1 MNNFIERTREDGI
14 IEYVNPRAEEIAAAA
29 IAAIDSA
36 DVIVL
41 SDEEIALADL
51 ETVRHFRNIKIAETD
66 WWANSDLTMTQA
78 QIDYRQALR
87 DITDTYIS
95 MDAVVWPPKP

>member
-95 MDAVVWPPKP
+95 MDTVVWPQKP

>member
-1 MNNFIERTREDGI
+1 MNNFIERTREDGT

-51 ETVRHFRNIKIAETD
+51 ETVRYFRNIKIAETD

-95 MDAVVWPPKP
+95 MDTVVWPIKP